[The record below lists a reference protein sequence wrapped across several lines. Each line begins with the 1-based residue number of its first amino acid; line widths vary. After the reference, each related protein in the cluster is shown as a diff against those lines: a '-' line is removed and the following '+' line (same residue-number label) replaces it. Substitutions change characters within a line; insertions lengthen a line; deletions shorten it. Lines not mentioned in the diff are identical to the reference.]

1 MKAHLQATNEL
12 TQCMGNKMTQAHDL
26 DEISLILGQSLELCY
41 IIVTN
46 VVNVVLMALV
56 IKFYLYY
63 CSGCRRDSVFGG
75 CGHLSEREELPSP
88 SHSSTSPSA
97 EPQSAR

>member
-12 TQCMGNKMTQAHDL
+12 TQCMGNIMTQADDL

-56 IKFYLYY
+56 IEYH
-63 CSGCRRDSVFGG
+63 CSGCRRDGVVGG
-75 CGHLSEREELPSP
+75 CGHLSAREELPSP
-88 SHSSTSPSA
+88 PHSSTPPSA

>member
-1 MKAHLQATNEL
+1 MMAHLQATNKL
-12 TQCMGNKMTQAHDL
+12 TQCMGNIMTQAHDL

-46 VVNVVLMALV
+46 VVNVVLMVLV
-56 IKFYLYY
+56 IKYD
-63 CSGCRRDSVFGG
+63 CSGCRRDGVVGG